1 MITLKDIAKSDRAVG
16 AITTDECRLVAAV
29 LDAASK
35 NWFFRLTLPKE
46 HREKGLSMRML
57 AGVLNRTPAERTPVT
72 LQVQIYNEM
81 QRNK

>member
-1 MITLKDIAKSDRAVG
+1 MITLRELAKSDRAVG
-16 AITTDECRLVAAV
+16 AITTDECHLVAAV

-57 AGVLNRTPAERTPVT
+57 ASVLGRTKAESAPADLRIR
-72 LQVQIYNEM
+72 IYQAM
-81 QRNK
+81 QEDK